1 MGLQITKRLSKT
13 NKQYF
18 EKISTAMI
26 DLNFFQILT
35 FLLFF
40 LSFEFLELFCAT
52 MIVGEKEYLE
62 MK

>member
-1 MGLQITKRLSKT
+1 MGLQITKRHSKT
-13 NKQYF
+13 NKQHF

-26 DLNFFQILT
+26 DLSFLQILI

-40 LSFEFLELFCAT
+40 LSFEFLELFSALMT
-52 MIVGEKEYLE
+52 VGEKEYLE